1 MKTLYQIMLGSILL
15 FSLSCKKDI
24 TQSPSPNEDNKIAS
38 INAYLTKLQNPN
50 QPNRSNNIET
60 LKAHLNYSAM
70 HEEEDIRG
78 SSLVIPIDDDFRSF
92 AKFSDESILNL
103 VASLNKDG
111 SIRNVH
117 VVAYTPTKNIHIS
130 KLPQNTFHNILHT
143 AKDITDG
150 RYLFLSPAGTKQY
163 ELEYKGGSLVASG
176 EFTINP
182 GKGAVATNGVRT
194 NATCINWYL
203 VTTYYDSYG
212 NIVGQ
217 SSEYVGTT
225 CDGCDNLSYQ
235 SLCSTG
241 DGGSGTPAGY
251 HYAKNYTRTWLVV
264 NLNDLGIYKTN
275 TFTIEDDYFITG
287 IGFGAI
293 SKSNTDPTEAIVKQ
307 VEAYAE
313 INANGYTEA
322 YTRCTPKIA
331 YPSDPNSFTILQAG
345 SRNWNVPQIK
355 NP

>member
-1 MKTLYQIMLGSILL
+1 M

-24 TQSPSPNEDNKIAS
+24 TQSPFSIEDNKVAS
-38 INAYLTKLQNPN
+38 INAWLTKLQNPK
-50 QPNRSNNIET
+50 QPNRSNNIEI
-60 LKAHLNYSAM
+60 LKTHLKYSAM

-92 AKFSDESILNL
+92 AKFSNGSILNL

-117 VVAYTPTKNIHIS
+117 VVAYTPTKDIHIS

-150 RYLFLSPAGTKQY
+150 RYLFMSPAGTKQY
-163 ELEYKGGSLVASG
+163 ELDYNGGALAASREY
-176 EFTINP
+176 TTNP
-182 GKGAVATNGVRT
+182 GKGAVTTNGVHT
-194 NATCINWYL
+194 NATCIDWYL
-203 VTTYYDSYG
+203 VTTYYDSNG
-212 NIVGQ
+212 NIVAQ
-217 SSEYVGTT
+217 SSDYVGTT
-225 CDGCDNLSYQ
+225 CDGCDNISYE

-241 DGGSGTPAGY
+241 DGGGGVSAGY
-251 HYAKNYTRTWLVV
+251 HYAKNYTKTWLVV

-275 TFTIEDDYFITG
+275 YFTIEDDYFITG
-287 IGFGAI
+287 IGFGPI
-293 SKSNTDPTEAIVKQ
+293 GKSNTDPTDAIVEQ
-307 VEAYAE
+307 VEAWAE
-313 INANGYTEA
+313 INANGYAEA

-331 YPSDPNSFTILQAG
+331 YPSDPTNFTILQAG
-345 SRNWNVPQIK
+345 SRNWNVSQIK